1 MKRII
6 FWGILLLPAFVV
18 LFFVAVF
25 ISDVKKLDR
34 ISYDEIDAK
43 LDAYLSTKEGTPFPP
58 PKDFFSTGPQDAGI
72 FVFGASSVVITD
84 KSTFGQYLE
93 QGLQPHNGNVRV
105 VNFGIPGLD
114 SYSVKLRVAQALKS
128 ATSAPK
134 AIVLYFGHNDYNVAY
149 KNVLHPYWEDSF
161 NSFLKLT
168 YHLSGRKFN
177 FPDQKF
183 VFKSENFNDFY
194 WYAMFTRPVFFDIA
208 QRLRLYSVDNA
219 RYEGYNLK
227 ILEQFKRNT
236 SGILDM
242 AAAKGIPVIIV
253 TPIGNLSAK
262 PHGSIDIVDKS
273 YKMGMSAGNYA
284 ESVRHLTKAKD
295 NEIFTGDMRAKSQL
309 LDYLRTLHDGNKV
322 FVMDLERDFIQAGFK
337 FDGSNFLDYFHLNDS
352 AHRAVGS
359 YLSGRIRADGKLREH
374 LGLSK
379 L

>member
-6 FWGILLLPAFVV
+6 FWGVLLLPAFVV

-25 ISDVKKLDR
+25 IADVKRLDR
-34 ISYDEIDAK
+34 ISHDEIGAK
-43 LDAYLSTKEGTPFPP
+43 LDTYLSAKEGTLFPA
-58 PKDFFSTGPQDAGI
+58 PKGFFEAGPQDAGI
-72 FVFGASSVVITD
+72 FVFGESSVVITD
-84 KSTFGQYLE
+84 KLTFSQYLE
-93 QGLQPHNGNVRV
+93 QDLQPNNSNIKV
-105 VNFGIPGLD
+105 VNFGIPGID
-114 SYSVKLRVAQALKS
+114 SYSIKLRVAQALNS
-128 ATSAPK
+128 ASTPK
-134 AIVLYFGHNDYNVAY
+134 AILLYFGHNDYNVAY
-149 KNVLHPYWEDSF
+149 KYVLHPYWEESF
-161 NSFLKLT
+161 NVFLKLT

-183 VFKSENFNDFY
+183 VFRSDNYNDFY

-208 QRLRLYSVDNA
+208 QRLGLYKVDNGK
-219 RYEGYNLK
+219 YDGYNLK
-227 ILEQFKRNT
+227 ILEQFKKNT
-236 SGILDM
+236 SEILDM

-262 PHGSIDIVDKS
+262 PHGSIDMVDKS
-273 YKMGMSAGNYA
+273 YQMGMSARNYA

-322 FVMDLERDFIQAGFK
+322 FVFDLEKDFIQAGFK

-359 YLSGRIRADGKLREH
+359 YISGRIRADGRLQEH

-379 L
+379 P